1 MLYVLDRSGISQAAS
16 DWDKP
21 GTTLGQDLS
30 FRPYMIDAL
39 NHGRGR
45 FYGVGITSKRPGYYL
60 SYALRRG
67 QPTRGVVAVKVNLEE
82 AERAWRK
89 LPGDVALIDQRG
101 VVILSTREDL
111 KFRPLLPLDALQRA
125 EVLRSRPY
133 GNAALQPLQ
142 WSQKESLDRNV
153 QVITLDDTDQ
163 LASARTL
170 GGAPW
175 QLMVLDDLAPVR
187 MAA

>member
-1 MLYVLDRSGISQAAS
+1 
-16 DWDKP
+16 
-21 GTTLGQDLS
+21 
-30 FRPYMIDAL
+30 
-39 NHGRGR
+39 
-45 FYGVGITSKRPGYYL
+45 FYGVGITSKKPGYYL

-67 QPTRGVVAVKVNLEE
+67 QASRGVVAVKINLEE

-133 GNAALQPLQ
+133 GEASLQPLQ
-142 WSQKESLDRNV
+142 WTQKEALDRDV
-153 QVITLDDTDQ
+153 QVISLDGVDQ
-163 LASARTL
+163 LASARIL
-170 GGAPW
+170 RGAPW
-175 QLMVLDDLAPVR
+175 QLVVLDDLAPLR
-187 MAA
+187 TAARYAA